1 MEQRI
6 IYVGLD
12 VRHNRGGAC
21 RGGQAG
27 GAARVWQDREHAGGV
42 EGSGGEAGESWLA
55 PSILL

>member
-6 IYVGLD
+6 IYVGLE
-12 VRHNRGGAC
+12 HNRDGAC

-27 GAARVWQDREHAGGV
+27 GAARAGKDREHAGSV
-42 EGSGGEAGESWLA
+42 EESGGEAGESWLA